1 MKKEEL
7 QIKKCECTTCL
18 RGVNIRDSWAQE
30 YSVVMLKDT
39 SGAFSVYLC
48 VYVCQS
54 VRERALQ
61 GIFPFCRTVS
71 VHKCVL
77 SCACVCAVILTS
89 SCHQQNVL
97 RGVSWKWS
105 QRKERGEEGWCVEVV
120 ISPRGD
126 VVTP

>member
-48 VYVCQS
+48 VCVSECE
-54 VRERALQ
+54 RESSAGDISFLQ
-61 GIFPFCRTVS
+61 D
-71 VHKCVL
+71 
-77 SCACVCAVILTS
+77 CVCT
-89 SCHQQNVL
+89 
-97 RGVSWKWS
+97 
-105 QRKERGEEGWCVEVV
+105 
-120 ISPRGD
+120 
-126 VVTP
+126 

>member
-1 MKKEEL
+1 MTKEEL

-54 VRERALQ
+54 VREREL
-61 GIFPFCRTVS
+61 CRGYFLFAGLCLYISVS
-71 VHKCVL
+71 
-77 SCACVCAVILTS
+77 
-89 SCHQQNVL
+89 
-97 RGVSWKWS
+97 
-105 QRKERGEEGWCVEVV
+105 
-120 ISPRGD
+120 
-126 VVTP
+126 

>member
-54 VRERALQ
+54 V
-61 GIFPFCRTVS
+61 
-71 VHKCVL
+71 
-77 SCACVCAVILTS
+77 
-89 SCHQQNVL
+89 
-97 RGVSWKWS
+97 
-105 QRKERGEEGWCVEVV
+105 
-120 ISPRGD
+120 
-126 VVTP
+126 